1 MALDFR
7 AKRSTV
13 TQLVQTAHDLTT
25 NLEEENTTHLAILD
39 FSKAFDKVP
48 HERLL
53 KKLSYYG
60 IRGHLLQWFRGFLTH
75 RTQQVVCDGEIST
88 PRVVLSGVP
97 QGTVLGPL
105 LFLLYI
111 NDLPNHL
118 ASTARLFADDC
129 LVYTS
134 GKDDSHVKVLQED
147 LKKLEKW
154 QEKWKMSFN
163 PSKCSTMRIS
173 YKKDP
178 PTSTF
183 TFCGQELEQVESHPY
198 LGVEID
204 NKMTWST
211 HIKNTINKANR
222 TLGFLRRNLWFCT
235 REVKICTYN
244 MLVLPVLEYA
254 CEVWDPFVANQ
265 KQRLEM
271 VHRRAARFCSS
282 DFKKYSSVTTMMTN
296 LGWETLEERRKKI
309 RLTMLYKIANGLV
322 GIDCDQY
329 LTMAKDKRTRGS
341 TSQKYQRI
349 FRRLNVH
356 KRSFFNAP
364 YQNGMH

>member
-1 MALDFR
+1 MEDVFQPIHVFNDAH
-7 AKRSTV
+7 
-13 TQLVQTAHDLTT
+13 LVQKRPANF
-25 NLEEENTTHLAILD
+25 NLH
-39 FSKAFDKVP
+39 
-48 HERLL
+48 
-53 KKLSYYG
+53 
-60 IRGHLLQWFRGFLTH
+60 FLW
-75 RTQQVVCDGEIST
+75 
-88 PRVVLSGVP
+88 PR
-97 QGTVLGPL
+97 
-105 LFLLYI
+105 
-111 NDLPNHL
+111 
-118 ASTARLFADDC
+118 
-129 LVYTS
+129 
-134 GKDDSHVKVLQED
+134 
-147 LKKLEKW
+147 
-154 QEKWKMSFN
+154 M
-163 PSKCSTMRIS
+163 
-173 YKKDP
+173 
-178 PTSTF
+178 
-183 TFCGQELEQVESHPY
+183 QVESHPY

-341 TSQKYQRI
+341 TPECTQGIILQPHPIRMECTDRGSNQFNVCRGLQTAPLIKSSKNQCLACTSQPKP
-349 FRRLNVH
+349 L
-356 KRSFFNAP
+356 SW
-364 YQNGMH
+364 